1 MTLLHNIWFSKLHIL
16 YNLTEAIS
24 LPSFIGLGFSGSN
37 FTRGGEKHLSPDL
50 HTLKKPSPY
59 GVKQMKGIAWVK
71 YLCMQYI
78 EGTINLN
85 YLAGECTLV

>member
-16 YNLTEAIS
+16 YNLIEAIS
-24 LPSFIGLGFSGSN
+24 LPSFIGLGCLDQIL
-37 FTRGGEKHLSPDL
+37 RGVVKNISPDL
-50 HTLKKPSPY
+50 HALKKPSPY

-85 YLAGECTLV
+85 YPAGECTLV